1 MFAERTTEPPVQ
13 KDVAGAVMLAV
24 GKLFTVIVV
33 PVEVAEQLLEFVTV
47 TVYAPEAFAVY
58 VAFVAFVIVPAA
70 FDH

>member
-24 GKLFTVIVV
+24 GRLFTVIIF
-33 PVEVAEQLLEFVTV
+33 PVDVAEHVPLLTV
-47 TVYAPEAFAVY
+47 TVYVLAAVAVY
-58 VAFVAFVIVPAA
+58 VALVAPEIVPAL

>member
-24 GKLFTVIVV
+24 GRLFIVIIF
-33 PVEVAEQLLEFVTV
+33 PVDVAEHVPLLTA
-47 TVYAPEAFAVY
+47 TVYVLAAVALYVTFVAPE
-58 VAFVAFVIVPAA
+58 IVPAL